1 MFKLN
6 VYKCTSSLYFRDLLE
21 KDQVVASGL
30 LAGECGYFSC
40 EVLSHYWRDG
50 LETFLQDS
58 LKDDILRV
66 WPKL

>member
-1 MFKLN
+1 M
-6 VYKCTSSLYFRDLLE
+6 E